1 MKYMLY
7 IYLYRFLS
15 YFFYYLGDLAS
26 RIPTEFAYWVYQIA
40 MRESI
45 KYDDM
50 SGQTIWK
57 EVE

>member
-1 MKYMLY
+1 MYYFIITYM
-7 IYLYRFLS
+7 YRALS
-15 YFFYYLGDLAS
+15 YCFYYIGDIAS
-26 RIPTEFAYWVYQIA
+26 RIPTEWSYYIYQIA

-50 SGQTIWK
+50 SGQNIWK

>member
-1 MKYMLY
+1 MYRVLAY
-7 IYLYRFLS
+7 IF
-15 YFFYYLGDLAS
+15 YFIGDVAS
-26 RIPTEFAYWVYQIA
+26 RIPTEWAYYIYQIA
-40 MRESI
+40 IRESI

>member
-1 MKYMLY
+1 MYSY
-7 IYLYRFLS
+7 IIIYLYRILA
-15 YFFYYLGDLAS
+15 YIFYWVGDIAS
-26 RIPTEFAYWVYQIA
+26 RIPTEWAYSIYQVA

-50 SGQTIWK
+50 SGSDIWK

>member
-1 MKYMLY
+1 MYCFIITYMYRVLAY
-7 IYLYRFLS
+7 IF
-15 YFFYYLGDLAS
+15 YFIGDVAS
-26 RIPTEFAYWVYQIA
+26 RIPTEWAYYIYQIA
-40 MRESI
+40 IRESI

>member
-1 MKYMLY
+1 MSSILLIYM
-7 IYLYRFLS
+7 YRVLA
-15 YFFYYLGDLAS
+15 YCFYYIGDIAS
-26 RIPTEFAYWVYQIA
+26 RIPTEWSHYIYQIA

>member
-1 MKYMLY
+1 M
-7 IYLYRFLS
+7 YRVLA
-15 YFFYYLGDLAS
+15 YFFYYIGDIAS
-26 RIPTEFAYWVYQIA
+26 RIPIEWSYYIYQIA

-50 SGQTIWK
+50 SGQNIWK

>member
-1 MKYMLY
+1 MSSILLVYM
-7 IYLYRFLS
+7 YRVLA
-15 YFFYYLGDLAS
+15 YFFYYIGDIAS
-26 RIPTEFAYWVYQIA
+26 RIPTEWSYYIYQIA

-50 SGQTIWK
+50 SGQNIWK